1 MSVKLDQW
9 TMKVNRNS
17 CFRGDRSLRSWK
29 AAGRLN
35 GNVIRRQLSWLTI
48 KSSSVSISSP
58 GRVPMNYPSAAAEA
72 ATISEQLRQLDPS
85 NAEYATKFVDQ
96 LLAAARENSASDVHL
111 HPTQDGLDVR
121 WRLDGVL
128 QPVGCFPRGEAADIV
143 NRLKVLAELL
153 TYRNDRPQE
162 GRIRHQQPGHVEVRV
177 SSFPTLH
184 GERAVI
190 RMFAALGDYL
200 YVDNLGLPDET
211 TERLRLL
218 LSETAGAIVV
228 SGPAGSGK
236 TTTAYACLR
245 ELVREANQGRSIV
258 SLEDPIEV
266 AVDGVSQSQVNAASD
281 FDLATGLRSLMRQDP
296 EVILVGEIR
305 DSETAEA
312 TFQASLTG
320 HLVVST
326 FHAAS
331 ASGAISR
338 LSDMGIE
345 PYLLRSGILGILCQR
360 LVRRLCECKQP
371 MANLTDLG
379 LRVTKAWKAVGCSKC
394 LGSGYRGRM
403 VLAEILESSNTELG
417 RAILSRDDSRQLE
430 LLAIQAGM
438 VPIRQRAFEA
448 VESGQTSPQEV
459 RRVLGFSWS

>member
-1 MSVKLDQW
+1 MNHTTVADE
-9 TMKVNRNS
+9 
-17 CFRGDRSLRSWK
+17 
-29 AAGRLN
+29 AAN
-35 GNVIRRQLSWLTI
+35 INEQLS
-48 KSSSVSISSP
+48 
-58 GRVPMNYPSAAAEA
+58 
-72 ATISEQLRQLDPS
+72 QLDPS
-85 NAEYATKFVDQ
+85 DAEYATNFVDQ
-96 LLAAARENSASDVHL
+96 LLAAARANSASDIHL
-111 HPTQDGLDVR
+111 QPTLQGLDVR

-128 QPVGCFPRGEAADIV
+128 QPIGCFPRGESADIV

-153 TYRNDRPQE
+153 TYRNDVPQE

-184 GERAVI
+184 GERAVV

-200 YVDNLGLPDET
+200 YLDSLGLPDKT
-211 TERLRLL
+211 KDSLRLL

-245 ELVREANQGRSIV
+245 ELVRAANHGRSIV

-266 AVDGVSQSQVNAASD
+266 AVDGVSQSQVNSASD

-320 HLVVST
+320 HLVIST

-331 ASGAISR
+331 AGGAISR

-360 LVRRLCECKQP
+360 LVRQLCECKQP
-371 MANLTDLG
+371 AAEDPTELG
-379 LRVTKAWKAVGCSKC
+379 LPVTKAWNSVGCPQC
-394 LGSGYRGRM
+394 LGSGYRGRL
-403 VLAEILESSNTELG
+403 VLAEILESSASELG
-417 RAILSRDDSRQLE
+417 RAILSRDDSKQLE
-430 LLAIQAGM
+430 QLAIQAGM
-438 VPIRQRAFEA
+438 VPIRQRAVEA
-448 VESGQTSPQEV
+448 VESGRTSLQEV
-459 RRVLGFSWS
+459 RRVLGSSWS

>member
-1 MSVKLDQW
+1 MNDTSVAD
-9 TMKVNRNS
+9 
-17 CFRGDRSLRSWK
+17 
-29 AAGRLN
+29 
-35 GNVIRRQLSWLTI
+35 
-48 KSSSVSISSP
+48 
-58 GRVPMNYPSAAAEA
+58 EA
-72 ATISEQLRQLDPS
+72 ANISEQLRQLDPN

-96 LLAAARENSASDVHL
+96 LLAAARANSASDIHL
-111 HPTQDGLDVR
+111 QPTQQGLDVR

-128 QPVGCFPRGEAADIV
+128 QPLGCFPRGEAADIV

-153 TYRNDRPQE
+153 TYRNDVPQE
-162 GRIRHQQPGHVEVRV
+162 GRIRHQQAGHVEVRV

-184 GERAVI
+184 GERAVV
-190 RMFAALGDYL
+190 RMFAAIGDYL
-200 YVDNLGLPDET
+200 HVDSLGLPDKT
-211 TERLRLL
+211 TESLRLL

-245 ELVREANQGRSIV
+245 ELVRAANHGRCIV

-266 AVDGVSQSQVNAASD
+266 AVDGVSQSQVNAVSD

-320 HLVVST
+320 HLVIST

-331 ASGAISR
+331 AAGAISR

-360 LVRRLCECKQP
+360 LVRQLCKCKQP
-371 MANLTDLG
+371 VAEDPKELG
-379 LRVTKAWKAVGCSKC
+379 LPVTKAWNAVGCPQC
-394 LGSGYRGRM
+394 LGSGFRGRL
-403 VLAEILESSNTELG
+403 VLAEILESSASDLG

-430 LLAIQAGM
+430 QLAIQAGM
-438 VPIRQRAFEA
+438 VPIRQRAIEA
-448 VESGQTSPQEV
+448 VESGRTSSQEI

>member
-1 MSVKLDQW
+1 MNHPTVADE
-9 TMKVNRNS
+9 
-17 CFRGDRSLRSWK
+17 
-29 AAGRLN
+29 AA
-35 GNVIRRQLSWLTI
+35 
-48 KSSSVSISSP
+48 SISD
-58 GRVPMNYPSAAAEA
+58 
-72 ATISEQLRQLDPS
+72 QLRQLDP
-85 NAEYATKFVDQ
+85 NDAEYATNFVDQ
-96 LLAAARENSASDVHL
+96 LLSAARANSASDIHL
-111 HPTQDGLDVR
+111 QPTQQGLDVR

-128 QPVGCFPRGEAADIV
+128 QPIGCFPRGEAADVV

-153 TYRNDRPQE
+153 TYRNDVPQE

-184 GERAVI
+184 GERAVV

-200 YVDNLGLPDET
+200 HVDSLGLPEKT

-228 SGPAGSGK
+228 CGPAGSGK

-245 ELVREANQGRSIV
+245 ELVRAANHGRSIV

-266 AVDGVSQSQVNAASD
+266 AVDGVSQSQVNAASG
-281 FDLATGLRSLMRQDP
+281 FDLAAGLRSLMRQDP

-320 HLVVST
+320 HLVIST

-331 ASGAISR
+331 AAGAISR

-360 LVRRLCECKQP
+360 LVRRLCECKQRADEDP
-371 MANLTDLG
+371 QEVGLTA
-379 LRVTKAWKAVGCSKC
+379 TKAWNAVGCPKC
-394 LGSGYRGRM
+394 LGSGFQGRL
-403 VLAEILESSNTELG
+403 VLAEILESSATELG
-417 RAILSRDDSRQLE
+417 RAILSRDDSRNLE
-430 LLAIQAGM
+430 ELAVQAGM
-438 VPIRQRAFEA
+438 VPIRQRALEA
-448 VESGQTSPQEV
+448 VETGQTSPQEV

>member
-1 MSVKLDQW
+1 M
-9 TMKVNRNS
+9 NH
-17 CFRGDRSLRSWK
+17 
-29 AAGRLN
+29 AA
-35 GNVIRRQLSWLTI
+35 VAE
-48 KSSSVSISSP
+48 P
-58 GRVPMNYPSAAAEA
+58 G
-72 ATISEQLRQLDPS
+72 TISEQLRRLDPS
-85 NAEYATKFVDQ
+85 NAEYATKFVDR
-96 LLAAARENSASDVHL
+96 LLAAARATSASDIHL
-111 HPTQDGLDVR
+111 QPTPQGLDVR

-128 QPVGCFPRGEAADIV
+128 QPIGCFPRGEAADVV

-153 TYRNDRPQE
+153 TYRNDVPQE

-184 GERAVI
+184 GERAVV

-200 YVDNLGLPDET
+200 YVDSLGLPETT

-218 LSETAGAIVV
+218 LRETAGALVI

-245 ELVREANQGRSIV
+245 DLVRAANHGRSIV

-266 AVDGVSQSQVNAASD
+266 AVDGVSQSQVNVAGD

-305 DSETAEA
+305 DRETAEA

-320 HLVVST
+320 HLVIST

-331 ASGAISR
+331 AAGAISR

-360 LVRRLCECKQP
+360 LVRRLCDCKQP
-371 MANLTDLG
+371 AAEEPAAMG
-379 LRVTKAWKAVGCSKC
+379 LPATQGWTSVGCPQC
-394 LGSGYRGRM
+394 LGSGYRGRL
-403 VLAEILESSNTELG
+403 VLAEILESSATELG
-417 RAILSRDDSRQLE
+417 RAILSRDDSGQLE
-430 LLAIQAGM
+430 QLAIQAGM
-438 VPIRQRAFEA
+438 VPIRQRAVHA
-448 VESGQTSPQEV
+448 VQTGQTSALEV

>member
-1 MSVKLDQW
+1 MNDTSVAD
-9 TMKVNRNS
+9 
-17 CFRGDRSLRSWK
+17 
-29 AAGRLN
+29 
-35 GNVIRRQLSWLTI
+35 
-48 KSSSVSISSP
+48 
-58 GRVPMNYPSAAAEA
+58 EA
-72 ATISEQLRQLDPS
+72 ANISEQLRQLDPN

-96 LLAAARENSASDVHL
+96 LLAAARANSASDIHL
-111 HPTQDGLDVR
+111 QPTQQGLDVR

-128 QPVGCFPRGEAADIV
+128 QPLGCFPRGEAADIV

-153 TYRNDRPQE
+153 TYRNDVPQE
-162 GRIRHQQPGHVEVRV
+162 GRIRHQQAGHVEVRV

-184 GERAVI
+184 GERAVV

-200 YVDNLGLPDET
+200 HVDSLGLPDKT
-211 TERLRLL
+211 TESLRLL

-245 ELVREANQGRSIV
+245 ELVRAANHGRCIV

-266 AVDGVSQSQVNAASD
+266 AVDGVSQSQVNAVSD

-320 HLVVST
+320 HLVIST

-331 ASGAISR
+331 AAGAISR

-360 LVRRLCECKQP
+360 LVRQLCKCKQP
-371 MANLTDLG
+371 VAEDPKELG
-379 LRVTKAWKAVGCSKC
+379 LPVTKAWNAVGCPQC
-394 LGSGYRGRM
+394 LGSGFRGRL
-403 VLAEILESSNTELG
+403 VLAEILESSASDLG

-430 LLAIQAGM
+430 QLAIQAGM
-438 VPIRQRAFEA
+438 VPIRQRAIEA
-448 VESGQTSPQEV
+448 VESGRTSSQEI